1 LRDKADRFEEFGV
14 VILGASFDT
23 PAENLAFAEAQ
34 EFPFRLLSDVTR
46 EVGAVYEVTRPS
58 DDKYAEFPR
67 RYSYLISPNGV
78 IHRSY
83 DVTDVAGHA
92 DQVIADLELATM
104 GPTTMEE

>member
-1 LRDKADRFEEFGV
+1 M
-14 VILGASFDT
+14 ILGASFDT
-23 PAENLAFAEAQ
+23 PADNLAFAQAQ
-34 EFPFRLLSDVTR
+34 ELPYRLLSDVTR
-46 EVGAVYEVTRPS
+46 EVGAAYEVMRAS
-58 DDKYAEFPR
+58 DDKFAGFPR

-92 DQVIADLELATM
+92 DQVIADLELATT